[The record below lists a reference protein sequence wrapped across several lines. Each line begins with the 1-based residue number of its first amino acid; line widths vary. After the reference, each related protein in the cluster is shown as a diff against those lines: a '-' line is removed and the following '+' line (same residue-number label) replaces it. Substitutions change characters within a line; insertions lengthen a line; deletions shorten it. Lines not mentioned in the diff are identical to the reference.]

1 MTVRTQYAVPS
12 SLVASL
18 AAGATDTVVANRPR
32 TLPVEGNT
40 LDHVARPYTRKE
52 FEGGLAVCELNAIT
66 AVVGVALK
74 AVEILRWDGSVAR
87 TVLSTTL
94 DTAYLG
100 NAQITTDLLKRLLLA
115 EDEAGVRLT
124 LKNTTGAPIVNVGFT
139 ARFDFGLHNANY
151 GSNQGL

>member
-12 SLVASL
+12 ALVTVG
-18 AAGATDTVVANRPR
+18 AGASNTVSVNRPR

-40 LDHVARPYTRKE
+40 LDHVARPYRRQE
-52 FEGGLAVCELNAIT
+52 FEGGLAVVELNAVT
-66 AVVGVALK
+66 AVVGMALR
-74 AVEILRWDGSVAR
+74 AVEILRWDGTVAR
-87 TVLSTTL
+87 TVLSTTGN
-94 DTAYLG
+94 AYLG
-100 NAQITTDLLKRLLLA
+100 NATITAGLLSRLLLA

-124 LKNTTGAPIVNVGFT
+124 LFNTTGAPIANAGCT